1 VDKRH
6 WTRSN
11 EPTWVGNRHGFNP
24 EEAARG
30 RLHHYDTRTQ
40 LVLILDGREPK
51 PDRWIDTRQYTQRC
65 LSEN

>member
-1 VDKRH
+1 VG
-6 WTRSN
+6 T
-11 EPTWVGNRHGFNP
+11 EPRYYGIEGHRWPSINQGEV
-24 EEAARG
+24 AAVG

-40 LVLILDGREPK
+40 LVLILDGRVPK